1 MEAALAGVREIAS
14 GYVDDILIGSER
26 EEIGEDSVEELLQK
40 HDREIRLV
48 LDELRKFQMVA
59 SRKKAQFFQ
68 RSVNFCG
75 FALKDGKREPL
86 QGRILAVEKWELPKT
101 ITSLRGFLGFANYY
115 SGYIENFAEIVG
127 PICKRNSKS
136 TRDKAKKAPW

>member
-1 MEAALAGVREIAS
+1 MKIGVQYCQRNLEVALAGVCEIAS
-14 GYVDDILIGSER
+14 GYVDDILIGSDKA
-26 EEIGEDSVEELLQK
+26 EIDEGSVGELLQN
-40 HDREIRLV
+40 HDLEGLLV

-75 FALKDGKREPL
+75 FALKDGKRDPL

-101 ITSLRGFLGFANYY
+101 ITSLRGFLRFAITTPGT
-115 SGYIENFAEIVG
+115 SRTLRKLWD
-127 PICKRNSKS
+127 PCKKN
-136 TRDKAKKAPW
+136 